1 MVKQIIY
8 VCIYMCIYTYACLQI
23 CIYLNH
29 DLKYMQ
35 KFENIFKL
43 NLKHDIKLLYIT
55 KLLPKL
61 SEV

>member
-1 MVKQIIY
+1 
-8 VCIYMCIYTYACLQI
+8 MCIYTYACLQI